1 MRPLPTFER
10 ALYLPLAA
18 GPVFGILH
26 GPAGAEHSR
35 VGVLVCPP
43 FGWDELCTHR
53 TIRVWAQLCAGAGHP
68 TLQIDFPG
76 CGDSAGSPR
85 DPKRLEAW
93 TASATAGAR
102 LLRERENCQRVVA
115 MGIGLGGMV
124 ACRALAEGAL
134 IDDLILWSVARSGSL
149 LLRELRAFA
158 GMVAGDATAPDSGMI
173 AADPD
178 DGALAVAGFVMSAET
193 MAELEKLDL
202 TRLPIRDG
210 DKRRVLLLGRDT
222 LAPDRRL
229 REHLEVS
236 GATVT
241 VGDGSG
247 YGAMMVD
254 PQLAEIPHVTLGRM
268 LAWLAETPPPAVQ
281 GRSQLD
287 GDPVD
292 VVEHVELREG
302 SAIIRESP
310 FEFVH
315 RGQRLRGVLTEPV
328 SVPAAAMTAVVCNAG
343 SVRRIGPNR
352 MWVETA
358 RRWAAL
364 GVPMLRFDLIG
375 LGDSDGDTRR
385 YVLNTDFYS
394 EASSDQVLA
403 ALDALEARAMPGT
416 FVVCG
421 VCTGAYWSF
430 HAALNDPRIRTLLLV
445 NLIAFYWGDAV
456 GAARDAR
463 RARELLRKGSI
474 GEIIR
479 IVVGDPWRIAR
490 MVRTRLRR
498 PLAGAD
504 ARETQSPIDDQIA
517 SSLDRLQS
525 GNVETLL
532 LLGSG
537 EPFLGDLVAAG
548 LIDSLG
554 QWPNLTFERIPLD
567 DHVFRPIWAQRHVAG
582 ILDGALRRALAL
594 DTGSSPR
601 DAESPPRSV
610 EAAGL

>member
-1 MRPLPTFER
+1 
-10 ALYLPLAA
+10 
-18 GPVFGILH
+18 VFGILH
-26 GPAGAEHSR
+26 GPAGAEQSR

-53 TIRVWAQLCAGAGHP
+53 TIRLWAQLCAAAGHP
-68 TLQIDFPG
+68 TLRIDFPG
-76 CGDSAGSPR
+76 SGDSAGSPR

-124 ACRALAEGAL
+124 ACRALAEGAP

-158 GMVAGDATAPDSGMI
+158 SIVAGDGTAPDNGVI

-178 DGALAVAGFVMSAET
+178 DGSLMVAGFVITAET
-193 MAELEKLDL
+193 LAELEALDL
-202 TRLPIRDG
+202 TKLPIGDG

-229 REHLEVS
+229 REHLEGS

-254 PQLAEIPHVTLGRM
+254 PQLAEIPDVAFGEM
-268 LAWLAETPPPAVQ
+268 LAWLADTPPPTAEEP
-281 GRSQLD
+281 SQLE

-292 VVEHVELREG
+292 VVEGVELREG
-302 SAIIRESP
+302 SARIRESP

-315 RGQRLRGVLTEPV
+315 REQRLRGVLTEPV
-328 SVPAAAMTAVVCNAG
+328 SVPAAAMTAVVFNAG
-343 SVRRIGPNR
+343 SVRRVGPNR

-364 GVPMLRFDLIG
+364 GVPVLRFDLIG

-430 HAALNDPRIRTLLLV
+430 HAALSDPRIRSLLLV
-445 NLIAFYWGDAV
+445 NLIAFVWGDAV

-479 IVVGDPWRIAR
+479 IVVADRWRIAR
-490 MVRTRLRR
+490 MVRTRLRWPR
-498 PLAGAD
+498 PGAD
-504 ARETQSPIDDQIA
+504 TGRTQSPVDDQIA
-517 SSLDRLQS
+517 SSLDRLRS
-525 GNVETLL
+525 ANVETLL

-537 EPFLGDLVAAG
+537 EPLLGDLAAAG
-548 LIDSLG
+548 LIDSIG
-554 QWPNLTFERIPLD
+554 QRPNLTFERIPLD
-567 DHVFRPIWAQRHVAG
+567 DHVFRPLWAQRHVAG
-582 ILDGALRRALAL
+582 ILDGTLRRAIAV
-594 DTGSSPR
+594 DSGSSPR
-601 DAESPPRSV
+601 HAESPPRSV
-610 EAAGL
+610 ESAGL